1 MTLSKKAKPFF
12 KPIINLS
19 LIIFNLKSK
28 YHGVSLHETL
38 VCIPCYQN
46 GIQNNLH
53 GKFYILF
60 INGETSVTER
70 KITWP
75 PLSPP
80 QTLERN
86 SRMHFLKE
94 CFVSSHALL
103 ISSMKECP
111 GNKQSL
117 KSGD

>member
-1 MTLSKKAKPFF
+1 MELTFIKPWSVFPAIKMVF
-12 KPIINLS
+12 
-19 LIIFNLKSK
+19 
-28 YHGVSLHETL
+28 
-38 VCIPCYQN
+38 
-46 GIQNNLH
+46 QNNLH

-94 CFVSSHALL
+94 CFVSSHAQL

-117 KSGD
+117 KSDD